1 MTHTARRIGPR
12 YLEDGERQLWLT
24 DSGRWLVT
32 VVHGGPGL
40 TARATCYPAD
50 ERGTITGPEYA
61 GTIKGDHQEA
71 LARAGWD
78 IAPEPPAG
86 PASGHLAHLLASA
99 EDEARATGQHSIA
112 DRLHDTRHNLTRE
125 TP

>member
-1 MTHTARRIGPR
+1 MTATARRIGPR

-32 VVHGGPGL
+32 VINDAPGL
-40 TARATCYPAD
+40 TALANCYPAD

-61 GTIKGDHQEA
+61 GSFKGDHEEA
-71 LARAGWD
+71 LTRAGWD
-78 IAPEPPAG
+78 IAPEPLAG
-86 PASGHLAHLLASA
+86 PASDPLAHLLAAA

-112 DRLHDTRHNLTRE
+112 DRLFDLRHGLTRGN
-125 TP
+125 